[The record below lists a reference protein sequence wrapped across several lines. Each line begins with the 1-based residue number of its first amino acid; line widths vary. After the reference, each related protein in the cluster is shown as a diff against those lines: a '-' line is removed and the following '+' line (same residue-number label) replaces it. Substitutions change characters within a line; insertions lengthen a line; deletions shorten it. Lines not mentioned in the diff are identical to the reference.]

1 LRRSVA
7 VSTDEEEIEMQ
18 QTYLQSLI
26 GGGLIG
32 LSAALL
38 LVLNGRIA
46 GVSGIVSGAVEI
58 VSPERLVRIL
68 FLIGLVCGPLV
79 YLASFGVWPSVRVTT
94 TTGLMVLGGLLVGFG
109 TRLGS
114 GCTSGHGVCGLAR
127 LSPRSMIA
135 VLVFLCTGILTVFVM
150 RKWGIS

>member
-1 LRRSVA
+1 
-7 VSTDEEEIEMQ
+7 MQ
-18 QTYLQSLI
+18 QTYLQSLT

-38 LVLNGRIA
+38 LIFNGRIA
-46 GVSGIVSGAVEI
+46 GVSGIVSGAMGY
-58 VSPERLVRIL
+58 VSPERLSRIL

-79 YLASFGVWPSVRVTT
+79 YLEWFGVWPSVRVTT
-94 TTGLMVLGGLLVGFG
+94 TTGLMLLSGLLVGFG

-127 LSPRSMIA
+127 LSPRSLSA
-135 VLVFLCTGILTVFVM
+135 VLVFLCTGIITVFFM
-150 RKWGIS
+150 RKFGIA

>member
-1 LRRSVA
+1 
-7 VSTDEEEIEMQ
+7 MQ
-18 QTYLQSLI
+18 QTYLQSAM

-46 GVSGIVSGAVEI
+46 GVSGIVSGAIEY
-58 VSPERLVRIL
+58 VSPERLSRIL
-68 FLIGLVCGPLV
+68 FLIGLMCGPLA
-79 YLASFGVWPSVRVTT
+79 YLEIFGVWPLVRVTT
-94 TTGLMVLGGLLVGFG
+94 TTGLMLLGGLLVGFG

-127 LSPRSMIA
+127 LSPRSLTA
-135 VLVFLCTGILTVFVM
+135 VVVFLCTGILTVLVM

>member
-1 LRRSVA
+1 
-7 VSTDEEEIEMQ
+7 MQ
-18 QTYLQSLI
+18 QTYLNSLI

-38 LVLNGRIA
+38 LIFNGRIA
-46 GVSGIVSGAVEI
+46 GVSGMVSDAIERA
-58 VSPERLVRIL
+58 SPERMSRIL

-79 YLASFGVWPSVRVTT
+79 YRGLFGSWPSVRVTT
-94 TTGLMVLGGLLVGFG
+94 TKGLMLVAGALVGFG

-127 LSPRSMIA
+127 LSPRSLTAVIA
-135 VLVFLCTGILTVFVM
+135 FLCTGILTVFIM
-150 RKWGIS
+150 RKLAIT

>member
-1 LRRSVA
+1 
-7 VSTDEEEIEMQ
+7 MQ
-18 QTYLQSLI
+18 QTYFQSLL

-46 GVSGIVSGAVEI
+46 GVSGIVAGAIEQI
-58 VSPERLVRIL
+58 SPERLSRVL
-68 FLIGLVCGPLV
+68 FLGGLLCGPLV
-79 YLASFGVWPSVRVTT
+79 YRGLFGVWPLISVATSIVPM
-94 TTGLMVLGGLLVGFG
+94 LLAGLLVGFG

-127 LSPRSMIA
+127 LSPRSLIA
-135 VLVFLCTGILTVFVM
+135 VTVFVGMGILTVFLM
-150 RKWGIS
+150 RKFGIA

>member
-1 LRRSVA
+1 
-7 VSTDEEEIEMQ
+7 MQ
-18 QTYLQSLI
+18 QTYLLSLM

-46 GVSGIVSGAVEI
+46 GVSGIVSGAI
-58 VSPERLVRIL
+58 GQVSPERLSRIL
-68 FLIGLVCGPLV
+68 FLVGLVLGPLV
-79 YLASFGVWPSVRVTT
+79 YLEWFGVWPLVRVTT
-94 TTGLMVLGGLLVGFG
+94 TTGLMMLGGVLVGFG

-127 LSPRSMIA
+127 LSPRSLTA
-135 VLVFLCTGILTVFVM
+135 VIVFLCTGILTVLAM
-150 RKWGIS
+150 RKFGIT